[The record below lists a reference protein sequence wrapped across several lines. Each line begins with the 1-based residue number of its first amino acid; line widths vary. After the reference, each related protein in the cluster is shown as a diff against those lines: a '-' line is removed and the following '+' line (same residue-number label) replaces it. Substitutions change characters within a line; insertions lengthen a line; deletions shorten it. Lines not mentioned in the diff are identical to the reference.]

1 MRLAQNDRCIFET
14 HRVYLYKSTK
24 PIADQHE
31 CKEDIYRGKLEKA
44 ITTRSNYLVGIATD

>member
-1 MRLAQNDRCIFET
+1 MRLAQNDRCIFEN
-14 HRVYLYKSTK
+14 HIVYLYKSTK